1 MARITWLAD
10 VLRAAGCTVR
20 EDDTSWKTRGG
31 STFDPRGLIIHAT
44 AGGLLQSNDSAYNV
58 LVNGRVGL
66 AGPIS
71 QVMVERGTGRW
82 RPVCSGR
89 SNHALTG
96 WGGNC
101 SGLGNANLI
110 GIEYHHA
117 NTAAEP
123 WTEQMLDNY
132 ARGAAAICRHMG
144 WGVDRVALHKEH
156 QPGDK
161 SDTTF
166 DGNAFR
172 ARVQRFLNPTP
183 LPTPQQEDEDMAT
196 LYHVIDDN
204 GTPINTDDMAIFAYL
219 GGGICRVAAGPVQT
233 LANKVARPPSAPDKG
248 TGDSSPLT
256 KAEWNDLMEWMGV
269 PGNRFDDQGIFHT
282 EPA

>member
-10 VLRAAGCTVR
+10 VLRAAGCQVR
-20 EDDTSWKTRGG
+20 EDDSSWKSRGS

-44 AGGLLQSNDSAYNV
+44 AGGLLQGNDSAYNV

-66 AGPIS
+66 AGPIA

-89 SNHALTG
+89 SNHAKTG

-101 SGLGNANLI
+101 SGLGNTNLI
-110 GIEYHHA
+110 GIEFHHA
-117 NTAAEP
+117 NTGAEP
-123 WTEQMLDNY
+123 WTESMLDNY

-144 WGVDRVALHKEH
+144 WGVNRIALHKEH
-156 QPGDK
+156 QPGEK

-172 ARVQRFLNPTP
+172 VRVQQYLNPAPAPAP
-183 LPTPQQEDEDMAT
+183 LPSEEDDMNSLCYALKKAPGSTAT
-196 LYHVIDDN
+196 QVWALAGQAAAPGGWVE
-204 GTPINTDDMAIFAYL
+204 TDDEVTATGWAVRFGGPNKDSVSVPEDSWDSVRNQHL
-219 GGGICRVAAGPVQT
+219 GV
-233 LANKVARPPSAPDKG
+233 SA
-248 TGDSSPLT
+248 TT
-256 KAEWNDLMEWMGV
+256 
-269 PGNRFDDQGIFHT
+269 
-282 EPA
+282 

>member
-1 MARITWLAD
+1 MARINWLAD

-44 AGGLLQSNDSAYNV
+44 AGGLAQGNDSAYNV
-58 LVNGRVGL
+58 LVNGRAGL

-101 SGLGNANLI
+101 SGFGNGHLI
-110 GIEYHHA
+110 GIEFHHA
-117 NTAAEP
+117 NTSAEP
-123 WTEQMLDNY
+123 WTEAMLDNY

-144 WGVDRVALHKEH
+144 WGVDRIALHKEH

-172 ARVQRFLNPTP
+172 ARVQRFLNPAPT
-183 LPTPQQEDEDMAT
+183 PTPQQEDDMNSLVYVRRGAPAGQPQLWALAGAAAQPGGWVET
-196 LYHVIDDN
+196 DN
-204 GTPINTDDMAIFAYL
+204 GTIATGWAVRF
-219 GGGICRVAAGPVQT
+219 GGPQQNSVDVPAADWEA
-233 LANKVARPPSAPDKG
+233 LAAQHRGASA
-248 TGDSSPLT
+248 
-256 KAEWNDLMEWMGV
+256 
-269 PGNRFDDQGIFHT
+269 
-282 EPA
+282 

>member
-10 VLRAAGCTVR
+10 VLRSAGCQVR
-20 EDDTSWKTRGG
+20 EDDQSWKTRGS
-31 STFDPRGLIIHAT
+31 STFEPRGLIIHAT
-44 AGGLLQSNDSAYNV
+44 AGGLAQGNDSAYNV

-66 AGPIS
+66 AGPIA

-101 SGLGNANLI
+101 SGLGNTNLI

-117 NTAAEP
+117 NTSAEP
-123 WTEQMLDNY
+123 WTESMLDDY

-144 WGVDRVALHKEH
+144 WGVNRIALHKEH
-156 QPGDK
+156 QPGEK

-172 ARVQRFLNPTP
+172 ARVQRYLTS
-183 LPTPQQEDEDMAT
+183 TPQEDDMAT
-196 LYHVIDDN
+196 PMELWTHDLQDDI
-204 GTPINTDDMAIFAYL
+204 GGVKKVEPAYKVLLRAADGADAIRAAVAE
-219 GGGICRVAAGPVQT
+219 IKAAQAAPVPVAVDAAAVAAA
-233 LANKVARPPSAPDKG
+233 LAGNAEFLSAVAKAVNDDAHNRSA
-248 TGDSSPLT
+248 
-256 KAEWNDLMEWMGV
+256 E
-269 PGNRFDDQGIFHT
+269 
-282 EPA
+282 

>member
-10 VLRAAGCTVR
+10 ILRAAGCQVR
-20 EDDTSWKTRGG
+20 EDDQSWKTRG
-31 STFDPRGLIIHAT
+31 SITFEPRGLIIHAT
-44 AGGLLQSNDSAYNV
+44 AGGLAQGNDSAYNV

-66 AGPIS
+66 AGPIA

-89 SNHALTG
+89 SNHAKTG
-96 WGGNC
+96 WAGNC
-101 SGLGNANLI
+101 NGLGNTNLI

-144 WGVDRVALHKEH
+144 WGVNRIALHKEH
-156 QPGDK
+156 QPGEK

-166 DGNAFR
+166 DGAAFR
-172 ARVQRFLNPTP
+172 ARVHRYLTG
-183 LPTPQQEDEDMAT
+183 TPQE
-196 LYHVIDDN
+196 
-204 GTPINTDDMAIFAYL
+204 DDMPLSTQDLIAIWTHDLVDGPGVGQAYKL
-219 GGGICRVAAGPVQT
+219 INQIVADVAEIKATQSAPAAVSVDASAVAAA
-233 LANKVARPPSAPDKG
+233 LAGNTEFLAAVAKAVNDDAHARSA
-248 TGDSSPLT
+248 
-256 KAEWNDLMEWMGV
+256 E
-269 PGNRFDDQGIFHT
+269 
-282 EPA
+282 

>member
-10 VLRAAGCTVR
+10 VLRAAGCQVR
-20 EDDTSWKTRGG
+20 EDDQSWKTRGS
-31 STFDPRGLIIHAT
+31 STFEPRGLIIHAT
-44 AGGLLQSNDSAYNV
+44 AGGLAQGNDSAYNV
-58 LVNGRVGL
+58 LVNGRQGL

-101 SGLGNANLI
+101 SGLGNVNLI
-110 GIEYHHA
+110 GIEFHHA

-144 WGVDRVALHKEH
+144 WGVNRIALHKEH

-172 ARVQRFLNPTP
+172 ARVQRYLTGTP
-183 LPTPQQEDEDMAT
+183 LE
-196 LYHVIDDN
+196 
-204 GTPINTDDMAIFAYL
+204 DDMPLSDDDVRKNWAWDLQDDIGGVKKVEPAYKVLLRAADGADAIRAAVAE
-219 GGGICRVAAGPVQT
+219 IKAAQAAPVPVAVDAAEVAAA
-233 LANKVARPPSAPDKG
+233 LAVNAEFLSAVAKAVNDDAHRRSA
-248 TGDSSPLT
+248 
-256 KAEWNDLMEWMGV
+256 E
-269 PGNRFDDQGIFHT
+269 
-282 EPA
+282 